1 MDNLIKKYENDYS
14 PWLGRP
20 WKQQRGGG
28 CFTLI
33 YDYMKDTGIQTFSKD
48 YSMFVREYKIEDIEA
63 EGWGVIFK
71 KDEGEWDGIDWY
83 KSILKKNDV
92 VCFSFGIADGLSN
105 NLIKHAGVYL
115 GDGLILQ
122 HKYSYVSNIEYLES
136 YIPMIRYI
144 LRKNE

>member
-1 MDNLIKKYENDYS
+1 MDHLLKKYEDDYS

-33 YDYMKDTGIQTFSKD
+33 YDYMKDTGVQEFSQD
-48 YSMFVREYKIEDIEA
+48 YSLTVKEYKIEDIEG
-63 EGWGVIFK
+63 EGWSIVLQK
-71 KDEGEWDGIDWY
+71 EEGDSEFDSG
-83 KSILKKNDV
+83 ILKKNDV
-92 VCFSFGIADGLSN
+92 ICFSFGGDK
-105 NLIKHAGVYL
+105 IKHAAIYL

-122 HKYSYVSNIEYLES
+122 HKYAYVSNLEYIKS
-136 YIPMIRYI
+136 YIPLIRYI

>member
-1 MDNLIKKYENDYS
+1 MCIRDS
-14 PWLGRP
+14 
-20 WKQQRGGG
+20 
-28 CFTLI
+28 
-33 YDYMKDTGIQTFSKD
+33 YMKDTGIQTFSKD

-105 NLIKHAGVYL
+105 SLIKHAGVYL

>member
-1 MDNLIKKYENDYS
+1 MDHLLKKYEDDYS

-33 YDYMKDTGIQTFSKD
+33 CDYMKDTGVQELSQD
-48 YSMFVREYKIEDIEA
+48 YSLTVKEYKIEDIEG
-63 EGWGVIFK
+63 EGWSIVLQK
-71 KDEGEWDGIDWY
+71 EEGDREFDSG
-83 KSILKKNDV
+83 ILKKNDV
-92 VCFSFGIADGLSN
+92 ICFSFGTDK
-105 NLIKHAGVYL
+105 IKHAAIYL

-122 HKYSYVSNIEYLES
+122 HKYAYVSNVEYIES
-136 YIPMIRYI
+136 YIPLIRYI

>member
-1 MDNLIKKYENDYS
+1 MDHLLKKYEDDYS

-33 YDYMKDTGIQTFSKD
+33 YDYMKDTGVQEFSQD
-48 YSMFVREYKIEDIEA
+48 YSLTVREYKLEDIEG
-63 EGWGVIFK
+63 EGWSIIFEK
-71 KDEGEWDGIDWY
+71 EEGDCEFDSG
-83 KSILKKNDV
+83 ILKKNDV
-92 VCFSFGIADGLSN
+92 ICFSFGSDK
-105 NLIKHAGVYL
+105 IKHAAIYL

-122 HKYSYVSNIEYLES
+122 HKYAYVSNLEYIKS
-136 YIPMIRYI
+136 YIPLIRYI

>member
-1 MDNLIKKYENDYS
+1 MDHLLKKYEDDYS

-33 YDYMKDTGIQTFSKD
+33 YDYMKDTGVQEFSQD
-48 YSMFVREYKIEDIEA
+48 YSLTVKEYKIEDIEG
-63 EGWGVIFK
+63 EGWSIVLQK
-71 KDEGEWDGIDWY
+71 EEGDSEFDSG
-83 KSILKKNDV
+83 ILKKNDV
-92 VCFSFGIADGLSN
+92 ICFSFGGDK
-105 NLIKHAGVYL
+105 IKHAAIYL

-122 HKYSYVSNIEYLES
+122 HKYAYVSNLEYIES
-136 YIPMIRYI
+136 YIPLIRYI

>member
-1 MDNLIKKYENDYS
+1 MDHLLKKYEDDYS

-33 YDYMKDTGIQTFSKD
+33 YDYMKDTGVQEFSQD
-48 YSMFVREYKIEDIEA
+48 YSLTVREYKLEDIEG
-63 EGWGVIFK
+63 EGWSIIFEK
-71 KDEGEWDGIDWY
+71 EEGECELDSG
-83 KSILKKNDV
+83 ILKKNDV
-92 VCFSFGIADGLSN
+92 ICFSFGGDK
-105 NLIKHAGVYL
+105 IKHAAIYL

-122 HKYSYVSNIEYLES
+122 HKYAYVSNLEYIKS
-136 YIPMIRYI
+136 YIPLIRYI

>member
-1 MDNLIKKYENDYS
+1 MDHLLKKYEDDYS

-33 YDYMKDTGIQTFSKD
+33 YDYMKDTGVQEFSQD
-48 YSMFVREYKIEDIEA
+48 YSLTVREYKLEDIEG
-63 EGWGVIFK
+63 EGWSIVFEK
-71 KDEGEWDGIDWY
+71 EEGDCECDSG
-83 KSILKKNDV
+83 ILKTNDV
-92 VCFSFGIADGLSN
+92 ICFSFGGDK
-105 NLIKHAGVYL
+105 IKHAAIYL

-122 HKYSYVSNIEYLES
+122 HKYAYVSNLEYIKS
-136 YIPMIRYI
+136 YIPLIRYI